1 MPGGPHAERAAP
13 GHDEVGAAD
22 QLRRQRRGE
31 AAAHVQ
37 VPRAAAEQA
46 LGRGRRRQQR
56 AALIRQLLQRL
67 PGSAA
72 AGAPA
77 RDEHRLLRRPQR
89 GGERLDLSLL
99 RRGRLGSGGPGR
111 AARRA
116 RSTRPPAHP
125 AAWRAPRSGVPA
137 PPSGTR
143 GRRRRSPGSRSAA
156 PPGWPRRPRVSAST
170 PIRKLDCTAEAL
182 TSAASTSMGV
192 RLLAASVIPVSAFV
206 MPGPWCRLRIAGR
219 PVLRAHASAMHA
231 APFSCRAATNRA
243 PRATSAFV
251 TMKFP
256 LPTTPKMV
264 SAPRSASAA
273 ATAS

>member
-1 MPGGPHAERAAP
+1 MASTTVRRSRAA
-13 GHDEVGAAD
+13 VRYARTASSIAR
-22 QLRRQRRGE
+22 L
-31 AAAHVQ
+31 
-37 VPRAAAEQA
+37 AEC
-46 LGRGRRRQQR
+46 
-56 AALIRQLLQRL
+56 
-67 PGSAA
+67 ST
-72 AGAPA
+72 AGVAPTA
-77 RDEHRLLRRPQR
+77 
-89 GGERLDLSLL
+89 
-99 RRGRLGSGGPGR
+99 
-111 AARRA
+111 
-116 RSTRPPAHP
+116 
-125 AAWRAPRSGVPA
+125 
-137 PPSGTR
+137 
-143 GRRRRSPGSRSAA
+143 
-156 PPGWPRRPRVSAST
+156 RVSAST

-264 SAPRSASAA
+264 SAPSSASAA